1 MRDNI
6 WDVNLVDMQSLSK
19 YNKRIK
25 YFLCTINMFNK
36 YTWVVLLKDKR
47 DISIVN
53 AFKKIISKGGE
64 AESKGRRRPN
74 RI

>member
-1 MRDNI
+1 
-6 WDVNLVDMQSLSK
+6 
-19 YNKRIK
+19 
-25 YFLCTINMFNK
+25 MFNK
-36 YTWVVLLKDKR
+36 YKWVVLLKDKR